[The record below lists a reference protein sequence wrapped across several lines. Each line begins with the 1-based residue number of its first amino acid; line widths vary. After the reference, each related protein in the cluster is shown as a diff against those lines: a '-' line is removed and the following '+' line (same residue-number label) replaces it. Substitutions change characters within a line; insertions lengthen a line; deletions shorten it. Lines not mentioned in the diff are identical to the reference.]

1 MQLGYYYRHEADQ
14 YNFIRIPKAMM
25 TEDLFSAMSF
35 QAKILYG
42 LLLDRMGMAQK
53 NNWIDEE
60 NRAYVVY
67 QIAEIMTDMNISKQ
81 KAVKSLAE
89 LVDMGLGEK
98 KQRGLGM
105 PSLLYIKKFTVEE

>member
-14 YNFIRIPKAMM
+14 YNFIRIPKVMM
-25 TEDLFSAMSF
+25 TEDLFSTMSF

-89 LVDMGLGEK
+89 LEDMGLVEK

-105 PSLLYIKKFTVEE
+105 PSLLYIKKFTVEQ

>member
-1 MQLGYYYRHEADQ
+1 
-14 YNFIRIPKAMM
+14 MM

-89 LVDMGLGEK
+89 LVDMGLVEK

-105 PSLLYIKKFTVEE
+105 PSLLYIKKFTVE

>member
-14 YNFIRIPKAMM
+14 YNFIRIPKVMM

-42 LLLDRMGMAQK
+42 LLLDRMGMVQK

-60 NRAYVVY
+60 NKAYVVY

-89 LVDMGLGEK
+89 LVDMGLVEK

-105 PSLLYIKKFTVEE
+105 PSLLYIKKFTVE

>member
-14 YNFIRIPKAMM
+14 YNFIRIPKVMM

-67 QIAEIMTDMNISKQ
+67 QIAEIMADMNISKQ

-89 LVDMGLGEK
+89 LVDMGLVEK

-105 PSLLYIKKFTVEE
+105 PSHLYIKKFTVEQ

>member
-14 YNFIRIPKAMM
+14 YSFIRIPKVMM

-89 LVDMGLGEK
+89 LVDMGLVEK

-105 PSLLYIKKFTVEE
+105 PSLLYIKKFTVE

>member
-14 YNFIRIPKAMM
+14 YNFIRIPKVMM

-67 QIAEIMTDMNISKQ
+67 QIAEIMADMNISKQ

-89 LVDMGLGEK
+89 LVDMGLVEK

-105 PSLLYIKKFTVEE
+105 PSLLYIKKFTVE

>member
-1 MQLGYYYRHEADQ
+1 
-14 YNFIRIPKAMM
+14 
-25 TEDLFSAMSF
+25 MSF

-53 NNWIDEE
+53 NIWIDEE
-60 NRAYVVY
+60 NKAYVVY

-89 LVDMGLGEK
+89 LVDMGLVEK

-105 PSLLYIKKFTVEE
+105 PSLLYIKKFTVE

>member
-14 YNFIRIPKAMM
+14 YNFIRIPKVMM
-25 TEDLFSAMSF
+25 TEDLFAAMSF

-89 LVDMGLGEK
+89 LVDMGLVEK

-105 PSLLYIKKFTVEE
+105 PSLLYIKKFTVE

>member
-14 YNFIRIPKAMM
+14 YNFIRIPKVMM

-67 QIAEIMTDMNISKQ
+67 QIAEIMADMNISKQ

-89 LVDMGLGEK
+89 LVDMGLVEK

-105 PSLLYIKKFTVEE
+105 PVFYI

>member
-1 MQLGYYYRHEADQ
+1 
-14 YNFIRIPKAMM
+14 MM

-60 NRAYVVY
+60 NKAYVVY

-89 LVDMGLGEK
+89 LVDMGLVEK

-105 PSLLYIKKFTVEE
+105 PSLLYIKKFTVE